1 MKSEYGHRILLVGMS
16 LMGLVLLTACT
27 HQDDDGDKPIQLVK
41 TQFNFSLPLKHAKL
55 MGRTRME
62 GDVVQKD
69 GTQEEFRE
77 MTDVRLLC
85 FNTSSVPSQSA
96 SKIGNIIE
104 IKTDGSD
111 VNDDVTEEDYSLCQE
126 ITIPVTTSYFGFYAR
141 AKDAPV
147 THEDKMKYGVI
158 ETVGL
163 GKTSYQDNS
172 SVRFRPVPICT
183 SENSFGGSAIGPRLL
198 DLLNDLMS
206 TSVAGDAP
214 NDKWATTENLYLN
227 EAYQRMTELKALS
240 SEHVQIMLAAINR
253 MVNYQP
259 PYPYDNPATE
269 LAAAISAKIASC
281 CTEAPAADAE
291 IIELK
296 EEYLGFPDDL
306 HLPAGSARVEWDADQ
321 GKFVVPD
328 AHSYGT
334 TIHVASLNHY
344 VYPMNLQYQ
353 IFSDILASDNLVI
366 QSDENPGTVANQY
379 DDWDDLI
386 NNGYTGAAK
395 SVQQTTQSVAM
406 VKQVEYAVG
415 RMSLKTRLASSENIY
430 DAKNQLVDVEN
441 GFTLKGYVIG
451 GQREVDYNFQPVAD
465 SKTYAIYDSYLN
477 GGTQS
482 VKRHV
487 WTDPD
492 YILGLG
498 TDSNQKINLALELVN
513 DGDDFQGADGVIA
526 HGATFYLVA
535 ELDPTQ
541 DMTTELNKIFDRDY
555 ATQVNL
561 TIKSL
566 ANATYGLPDLDI
578 PHPTVGVSVNL
589 AWEEGLWYDD
599 IEL

>member
-1 MKSEYGHRILLVGMS
+1 
-16 LMGLVLLTACT
+16 
-27 HQDDDGDKPIQLVK
+27 
-41 TQFNFSLPLKHAKL
+41 
-55 MGRTRME
+55 
-62 GDVVQKD
+62 
-69 GTQEEFRE
+69 
-77 MTDVRLLC
+77 
-85 FNTSSVPSQSA
+85 
-96 SKIGNIIE
+96 
-104 IKTDGSD
+104 
-111 VNDDVTEEDYSLCQE
+111 
-126 ITIPVTTSYFGFYAR
+126 
-141 AKDAPV
+141 
-147 THEDKMKYGVI
+147 
-158 ETVGL
+158 
-163 GKTSYQDNS
+163 
-172 SVRFRPVPICT
+172 
-183 SENSFGGSAIGPRLL
+183 
-198 DLLNDLMS
+198 
-206 TSVAGDAP
+206 
-214 NDKWATTENLYLN
+214 
-227 EAYQRMTELKALS
+227 
-240 SEHVQIMLAAINR
+240 
-253 MVNYQP
+253 
-259 PYPYDNPATE
+259 
-269 LAAAISAKIASC
+269 
-281 CTEAPAADAE
+281 
-291 IIELK
+291 
-296 EEYLGFPDDL
+296 
-306 HLPAGSARVEWDADQ
+306 
-321 GKFVVPD
+321 
-328 AHSYGT
+328 
-334 TIHVASLNHY
+334 
-344 VYPMNLQYQ
+344 MNLQYQ

-366 QSDENPGTVANQY
+366 RSEENPGTVANQY

-386 NNGYTGAAK
+386 NNGYTGAVK

-415 RMSLKTRLASSENIY
+415 RMSLKTRLATSDNIH
-430 DAKNQLVDVEN
+430 DAKNQVVDVTN

-487 WTDPD
+487 WTEPD

-498 TDSNQKINLALELVN
+498 TASNQKINLALELVN